1 MDWQKKNLCLH
12 ETNPLHTIVDPHA
25 SALRLHL
32 LPGPFPLHAEVR
44 YVGTSKWSV
53 LDHNLL
59 STNKIQ
65 TTFFFRLAKML
76 TLPFASLVLT
86 NHLPSLFQHRAV
98 LGALAGE
105 LDKLKVENRGK
116 QLFNA
121 VGVGRTASVGFST
134 LRSYLNGEE
143 RRDER

>member
-12 ETNPLHTIVDPHA
+12 ETNPFHTIVDPHA
-25 SALRLHL
+25 SVLRLRP
-32 LPGPFPLHAEVR
+32 LPSRADLSLCTQR
-44 YVGTSKWSV
+44 
-53 LDHNLL
+53 LDTWVHR
-59 STNKIQ
+59 SGRCWIIIFCPQYKIQ
-65 TTFFFRLAKML
+65 TTLFFRLAKML

-116 QLFNA
+116 QLFIA
-121 VGVGRTASVGFST
+121 VGVGRRRLASPP
-134 LRSYLNGEE
+134 
-143 RRDER
+143 

>member
-1 MDWQKKNLCLH
+1 
-12 ETNPLHTIVDPHA
+12 
-25 SALRLHL
+25 
-32 LPGPFPLHAEVR
+32 
-44 YVGTSKWSV
+44 
-53 LDHNLL
+53 
-59 STNKIQ
+59 
-65 TTFFFRLAKML
+65 ML

-105 LDKLKVENRGK
+105 LDKLKIENRGK
-116 QLFNA
+116 QFFNA

-143 RRDER
+143 RRCER

>member
-1 MDWQKKNLCLH
+1 
-12 ETNPLHTIVDPHA
+12 
-25 SALRLHL
+25 
-32 LPGPFPLHAEVR
+32 
-44 YVGTSKWSV
+44 
-53 LDHNLL
+53 
-59 STNKIQ
+59 
-65 TTFFFRLAKML
+65 ML
-76 TLPFASLVLT
+76 ILPFASLVLT
-86 NHLPSLFQHRAV
+86 NHLSSLFQHRAV

-143 RRDER
+143 RRYER

>member
-1 MDWQKKNLCLH
+1 M
-12 ETNPLHTIVDPHA
+12 
-25 SALRLHL
+25 
-32 LPGPFPLHAEVR
+32 
-44 YVGTSKWSV
+44 GTSKWSV
-53 LDHNLL
+53 LDQKFCH
-59 STNKIQ
+59 NKIQ

-143 RRDER
+143 RRYER